1 MGGRGS
7 WAAPGGIPGAGD
19 LVTYE
24 FCHWWLRD
32 LAAPADHVGPVF
44 DLVVQGDVHFSWQL
58 SLPIVHPIALLL
70 CNGLN
75 RPNGV

>member
-19 LVTYE
+19 LVTHE

-44 DLVVQGDVHFSWQL
+44 DVLVQGDVL
-58 SLPIVHPIALLL
+58 SISHGNCHSLSYIP
-70 CNGLN
+70 
-75 RPNGV
+75 